1 MVILINCP
9 RRNSDF
15 AKSLY
20 KLFKD
25 FNCLNKIIFY
35 NSDYEINKNILKIKD
50 DIIVIHDLRIVPEKV
65 DISSLIAKLYNRLSV
80 FESAKSIIYLLT
92 EEDIAEIKLSDV
104 SKLFIDNTINI
115 IYSTRIN
122 ILSLLEDELNKYDEY
137 REYKSSFISIS

>member
-1 MVILINCP
+1 
-9 RRNSDF
+9 
-15 AKSLY
+15 
-20 KLFKD
+20 
-25 FNCLNKIIFY
+25 
-35 NSDYEINKNILKIKD
+35 LKIKD